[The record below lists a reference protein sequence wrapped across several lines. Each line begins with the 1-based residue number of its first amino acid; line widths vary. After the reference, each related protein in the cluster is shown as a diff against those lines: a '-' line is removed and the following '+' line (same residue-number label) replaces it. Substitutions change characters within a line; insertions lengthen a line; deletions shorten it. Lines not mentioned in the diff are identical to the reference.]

1 MAKDTTDNQE
11 KFDYET
17 AIWNVAD
24 YVWGPIKTS
33 EFNRVILPFTML
45 RRLECAME
53 PTREAVIQAYK
64 EHPDW
69 WVPVEE
75 QEKTGKETKEE
86 NFRLYSQKPF
96 FNITSFRLNN
106 LGSTDTYAAL
116 TQYINGFSANARD
129 ILKKFKIEET
139 CRILD
144 ENGLLYGVC
153 TKFAGFDL
161 SPEAVSDRDMSN
173 IYEHLIQK
181 FGESIAENAE
191 DFMTPKDVVR
201 LAVGM
206 IFAGEDELAN
216 SDTGIVRTIYDPT
229 LGTGG
234 FITDALDQLDEWHKD
249 KNMIAPAKIVPY
261 GQEYESES
269 WAMAKTALLLRS
281 VGKEGS
287 DTFEDM
293 TDMSANIMWGDTLS
307 DDKFQDKT
315 FNYIL
320 SNPPYGK
327 KWEKEEEAVKE
338 EAKLGFKGRFGAG
351 LPSIDDGSMLFLQH
365 VVSKLPPEEEGGGK
379 AGIVLSASP
388 LFNGDAGSGPS
399 NIRRWLFEKDYIDCI
414 VKLPESIFYRTGI
427 NTYLWILSTKKA
439 VSRKGLIQLIDAT
452 DMYENLPKNQGNKR
466 YQISQEQREWIIQT
480 YIDGHDHGN
489 SVIVPKE
496 TFMYRK
502 VTTQRPLHAQLKIS
516 QKSLEQLMNHKT
528 ISKLNSNN
536 KAVLRKYLAEDL
548 LDDGA
553 CIIPYSSAEITA
565 QYVRKE
571 MKDTK
576 ITAAQIAKAIQDV
589 MVIKD
594 PSYPIITD
602 KKGNIIPDPE
612 YKDTENIPFDVSFE
626 QYMQNEVL
634 PYAPDSWIDES
645 VIDKG
650 PLADGNV
657 GIVGTNISFNK
668 FFYKFIEPRR
678 PKEIAKEITELEQAL
693 NAFTK
698 ELFQ

>member
-1 MAKDTTDNQE
+1 MAKDTTENQE
-11 KFDYET
+11 QFDYET
-17 AIWNVAD
+17 EIWNVAD

-45 RRLECAME
+45 RRLECALE
-53 PTREAVIQAYK
+53 PTRDAVVKAYE

-75 QEKTGKETKEE
+75 EETDKKTNEA
-86 NFRLYSQKPF
+86 NFCLYSQKPF

-106 LGSTDTYAAL
+106 LGSTDTYTAL
-116 TQYINGFSANARD
+116 MQYINGFSANCRD

-139 CRILD
+139 CRVLD

-153 TKFAGFDL
+153 GKFAAFNL

-173 IYEHLIQK
+173 IYEHLIRK

-281 VGKEGS
+281 VGKK
-287 DTFEDM
+287 DADAFEEM

-307 DDKFQDKT
+307 DDKFENKT

-327 KWEKEEEAVKE
+327 KWEKEEESVKE

-365 VVSKLPPEEEGGGK
+365 VVSKLPSEEDGGGK

-427 NTYLWILSTKKA
+427 NTYLWILSTKKP
-439 VSRKGLIQLIDAT
+439 VDRKGFVQLIDASEQ
-452 DMYENLPKNQGNKR
+452 YESLPKNQGNKR
-466 YQISQEQREWIIQT
+466 YQISKEQRDWIIKP

-502 VTTQRPLHAQLKIS
+502 VTTQRPLRAQLEIN
-516 QKSLEQLMNHKT
+516 QENINNLMSSKT
-528 ISKLNSNN
+528 ISKLSDSN
-536 KAVLRKYLAEDL
+536 KAILRQYLAEDL
-548 LDDGA
+548 IEEGP
-553 CIIPYSSAEITA
+553 CIIPYNCAESTA
-565 QYVRKE
+565 KAARDE

-576 ITAAQIAKAIQDV
+576 VTAAQISKAIQDNL
-589 MVIKD
+589 IIRD
-594 PSYPIITD
+594 ASYPIVKD
-602 KKGNIIPDPE
+602 KKGNIVSDPE
-612 YKDTENIPFDVSFE
+612 LKDTENIPFDVPFDE
-626 QYMQNEVL
+626 YMQTEVL
-634 PYAPDSWIDES
+634 PYAPDAWIDES
-645 VIDKG
+645 VVDKG
-650 PLADGNV
+650 PLADNKV

-668 FFYKFIEPRR
+668 FFYHFVEPRK
-678 PKEIAKEITELEQAL
+678 PKLIANEIDELENNL
-693 NAFTK
+693 NAFMK
-698 ELFQ
+698 ELLNA

>member
-249 KNMIAPAKIVPY
+249 KIMIAPAKIVPY

-287 DTFEDM
+287 DAFEDM

-307 DDKFQDKT
+307 DDKFSNKT

-327 KWEKEEEAVKE
+327 KWEKEEEDVKK
-338 EAKLGFKGRFGAG
+338 EAELGFKGRFGAG

-414 VKLPESIFYRTGI
+414 VKLPESIFYRTSI
-427 NTYLWILSTKKA
+427 NTYLWILSTKKPE
-439 VSRKGLIQLIDAT
+439 SRKGMVQLIDASE
-452 DMYENLPKNQGNKR
+452 MFENLPKNQGNKR
-466 YQISQEQREWIIQT
+466 YQLSKEQREWVIQT

-489 SVIVPKE
+489 SIIVPKE

-502 VTTQRPLHAQLKIS
+502 VVTQRPLHAQLMISEENIEKLLSSKVLAKLSNDNKI
-516 QKSLEQLMNHKT
+516 
-528 ISKLNSNN
+528 II
-536 KAVLRKYLAEDL
+536 RKYLAEDL
-548 LDDGA
+548 LEDGP
-553 CIIPYSSAEITA
+553 CIIPYNSAEITA
-565 QYVRKE
+565 QYIRKE

-576 ITAAQIAKAIQDV
+576 ITSAQITKAIQDNLI
-589 MVIKD
+589 IKD
-594 PSYPIITD
+594 PSYPIVKD
-602 KKGNIIPDPE
+602 KKGNTISDPDL
-612 YKDTENIPFDVSFE
+612 KDSENIPFDTPFDE
-626 QYMQNEVL
+626 YMGNEVL
-634 PYAPDSWIDES
+634 PYAPDTWIDES
-645 VIDKG
+645 VLDKG
-650 PLADGNV
+650 PLSDGKV
-657 GIVGTNISFNK
+657 GIVGATILFNK
-668 FFYKFIEPRR
+668 FFLHNEKPREPHIIS
-678 PKEIAKEITELEQAL
+678 KEIMALENGL
-693 NAFTK
+693 EDFMRGF
-698 ELFQ
+698 LV